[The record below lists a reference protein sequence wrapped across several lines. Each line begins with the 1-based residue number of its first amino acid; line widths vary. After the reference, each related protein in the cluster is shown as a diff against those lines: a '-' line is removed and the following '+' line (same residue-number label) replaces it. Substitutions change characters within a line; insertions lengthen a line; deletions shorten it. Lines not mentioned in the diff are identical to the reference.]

1 VTMTRPAISLEP
13 QSHYSKVGEVTTRY
27 VIAGQARTKP
37 PILLMHGIGRTLEDW
52 SANLQA
58 LSSERQVYA
67 LDLVGFGRTDKPNIT
82 YTLDDLRD
90 FCLRFMDTLGIKKAV
105 VGGNS
110 LGGATALHIA
120 LSQPERVKG
129 LILTAPAGCGKRL
142 NATLQL
148 SSLPLVGEFMER
160 PRTTMND
167 ERRLAIVRLILE
179 TCFYNKNWVTREQ
192 LEHDYALSL
201 LPNTGQAFLTTLR
214 AMCTWR
220 GVKEQFLAKVL
231 EKLPQ
236 VQAPTLVVWG
246 KQDKVLPVVYAENTK
261 RIPDS
266 SVHLFDN
273 CGHFPQLECA
283 ETFNKLVTT
292 FLQEQKL

>member
-1 VTMTRPAISLEP
+1 M
-13 QSHYSKVGEVTTRY
+13 TRY
-27 VIAGQARTKP
+27 VVAGEARTKS
-37 PILLMHGIGRTLEDW
+37 PIVLMHGIGRTLEDW

-58 LSSERQVYA
+58 LSRERQVYA
-67 LDLVGFGRTDKPNIT
+67 LDLVGFGRTEKPDIA

-90 FCLRFMDTLGIKKAV
+90 FCLGFMDTLGIKQAIL
-105 VGGNS
+105 GGNS
-110 LGGATALHIA
+110 LGGATALHVA
-120 LSQPERVKG
+120 LSKPERVTG
-129 LILTAPAGCGKRL
+129 LILTAPAGCGQRI
-142 NATLQL
+142 NTTLQL

-160 PRTTMND
+160 PRAAMND

-179 TCFYNKNWVTREQ
+179 TCFYDLSWVTKER

-201 LPNTGQAFLTTLR
+201 LPRTGQAFLNTLR

-220 GVKEQFLAKVL
+220 GVKKQFLGSVL
-231 EKLPQ
+231 KKLPQ

-246 KQDKVLPVVYAENTK
+246 KQDRVVPAMYAKNTQ
-261 RIPDS
+261 RIPNS
-266 SVHLFDN
+266 SLHIVDK

-283 ETFNKLVTT
+283 ETFNKLATT